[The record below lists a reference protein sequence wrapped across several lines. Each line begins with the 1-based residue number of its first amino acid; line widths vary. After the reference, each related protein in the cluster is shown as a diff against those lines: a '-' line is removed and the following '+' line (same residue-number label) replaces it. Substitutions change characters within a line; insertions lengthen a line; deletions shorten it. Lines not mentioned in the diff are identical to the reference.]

1 MNQSTEQ
8 GADAPGKLAKLMHWL
23 KAIDKPAGIIIDV
36 FRIFIPLALI
46 LIGFIA
52 SID

>member
-1 MNQSTEQ
+1 MSQPTEQ
-8 GADAPGKLAKLMHWL
+8 DTDATGKLAKLRHWL

-46 LIGFIA
+46 VIGFIA